1 MRFEKIWCWKLR
13 RRLWRDTIW
22 KNCKN
27 LTTWPKMIGSR
38 GNDPKVT
45 PYALSA
51 LGAANFLA
59 GASLVSHPRDL
70 PVLCKVAAEGD
81 EDDPLAPFWAMTRSL
96 RESWQLVLFRRRRQ
110 LLERS
115 WLLLSQSD
123 TFCNCSTRLP
133 LPDRTRRAFWAKD
146 GGSWD
151 GEHHCPKWDDRWFRN
166 CELIRPD
173 ISCAGAGAVK
183 IRYINCIKLRHR
195 EVKWIDMNRIVPT
208 TDATA
213 RLKIGQYQIHWFA
226 FPKNSG
232 IFFRQAH
239 FKWRI
244 WKLQ

>member
-96 RESWQLVLFRRRRQ
+96 RESWQLVLFPPKAAAPWKELAFAIAIGHFLQLFNAPTITWSHKTCLLGQRWRVLRR
-110 LLERS
+110 
-115 WLLLSQSD
+115 W
-123 TFCNCSTRLP
+123 TP
-133 LPDRTRRAFWAKD
+133 LP
-146 GGSWD
+146 
-151 GEHHCPKWDDRWFRN
+151 
-166 CELIRPD
+166 
-173 ISCAGAGAVK
+173 
-183 IRYINCIKLRHR
+183 
-195 EVKWIDMNRIVPT
+195 
-208 TDATA
+208 
-213 RLKIGQYQIHWFA
+213 
-226 FPKNSG
+226 
-232 IFFRQAH
+232 
-239 FKWRI
+239 
-244 WKLQ
+244 